1 MTRRNACARVSV
13 LSPEPGQVWE
23 RNMRR
28 VAWMSWVVTA
38 LLVPGAASAKRPD
51 PVPESQLLPC
61 VELMRERLL
70 GLAANNEAQ
79 VASELHD
86 AVSRGETRQSAV
98 AIASRRGTDGT
109 ELVLVS
115 YQPLALGMTGTFG
128 TSRPSPVSL
137 TGLGRGYAIATVKAP
152 LEDVEAERKKSRV
165 VWLDSAP
172 DPAPG
177 DASTYP
183 PVADNGTRMSRDATI
198 GAVEAMNK
206 QGGLPWL
213 AWSNTTSRPVFK
225 RVKVERVNDDAVEWL
240 PTKNADSAMHP
251 LFVFALDLENNGT
264 PYLAIA
270 YNDSPVSDRT
280 EIWRPTKGKWK
291 KVGEAGGNLATVRRT
306 ADASRIELVFDNYLD
321 TTLVS
326 VDVSGSARTTTECV
340 ANDGLLVNG
349 GDGNITWSRMVVSEG
364 ARTVKAG
371 AAPVPSLSFLSLDAP
386 DGQVARG
393 TRVWRLAT
401 LDDKALVAFGIRDT
415 KSLATHHRP
424 IANRVLEVTW
434 IPSAELE

>member
-1 MTRRNACARVSV
+1 
-13 LSPEPGQVWE
+13 
-23 RNMRR
+23 MRR
-28 VAWMSWVVTA
+28 VEWMGWLVAV
-38 LLVPGAASAKRPD
+38 LLVPGAASAKRPE
-51 PVPESQLLPC
+51 PVPESQLQPC
-61 VELMRERLL
+61 VELMRERIQ
-70 GLAANNEAQ
+70 GLAASNEAQ
-79 VASELHD
+79 VATELAE
-86 AVSRGETRQSAV
+86 AVTAGQTSQT
-98 AIASRRGTDGT
+98 AIAIAARQGAGAT
-109 ELVLVS
+109 ELIVVG
-115 YQPLALGMTGTFG
+115 YNPLSLGMTGTFG
-128 TSRPSPVSL
+128 TTGRWPVSI
-137 TGLGRGYAIATVKAP
+137 TALGRGYAIATVKAP
-152 LEDVEAERKKSRV
+152 LTDVENQRVKSRV
-165 VWLDSAP
+165 VRFDPVA

-225 RVKVERVNDDAVEWL
+225 RVKVERVNDDSVEWL

-264 PYLAIA
+264 PYLVIA

-291 KVGEAGGNLATVRRT
+291 KVGEASGNLSVVRRS
-306 ADASRIELVFDNYLD
+306 ADSAKFELVFDNYLD
-321 TTLVS
+321 ATLLDVELASPGPARVS
-326 VDVSGSARTTTECV
+326 TRCV
-340 ANDGLLVNG
+340 AFDNGIAMG
-349 GDGNITWSRMVVSEG
+349 GDGSLSWSRLVAPEG

-393 TRVWRLAT
+393 SRVWRLAVV
-401 LDDKALVAFGIRDT
+401 DDKALVAVT
-415 KSLATHHRP
+415 TTNPKSLATHHRP
-424 IANRVLEVTW
+424 IANRVLELTW
-434 IPSAELE
+434 VPSAELE